1 MAYIAGDL
9 TPDGISG
16 INCHNFDT
24 ERDNIM
30 KTPTLKN
37 GTKNGK
43 NGKTAPQAQNKTESK
58 AETKKQRR
66 DRLISE
72 RDMASAELER
82 LRSQMLIEI
91 EHDSDEGDPDVYERE
106 KLLAVIRT
114 MEDKIESLDYALKA
128 LNSGQYG
135 ICERCGNEIGA
146 ERLKAIPGATLCV
159 KCKAE
164 TEKILKRGFA
174 SE

>member
-1 MAYIAGDL
+1 
-9 TPDGISG
+9 
-16 INCHNFDT
+16 
-24 ERDNIM
+24 M
-30 KTPTLKN
+30 KAQIVKN

-43 NGKTAPQAQNKTESK
+43 NGKTLPQVPNKTETK

-72 RDMASAELER
+72 REMASLELDR
-82 LRSQMLIEI
+82 LRGQMQIEI

-106 KLLAVIRT
+106 KLMAVIRT
-114 MEDKIESLDYALKA
+114 MEDKIQSLDYGLKA
-128 LNSGQYG
+128 LDNGQYG